1 MIWFL
6 LTITAVLF
14 ITAETVF
21 EKKTLAKARS
31 LDFAAMFAFGN
42 AIVLSPFI
50 FVADFSNI
58 NLFVFGIIL
67 IASIPTTCASL
78 LIFKTI
84 KHSDLGE
91 AAPILSLLPLVVTLF
106 AFIILGEKIS
116 FLQFSGLLLMV
127 AGIIYLELKN
137 LQTSQGIFRQGRGKY
152 IFYIVLY
159 LILGGVSSIFDRLI
173 LHRFGV
179 SPLSYLILIQIF
191 IALNYLIF
199 VGIKPGLFKELKQ
212 SVSQFWKGRSAYFII
227 NGQSSLFVCFS
238 YSIGGQY
245 RLGRCCL

>member
-1 MIWFL
+1 MPL
-6 LTITAVLF
+6 LFWV
-14 ITAETVF
+14 
-21 EKKTLAKARS
+21 K
-31 LDFAAMFAFGN
+31 
-42 AIVLSPFI
+42 
-50 FVADFSNI
+50 
-58 NLFVFGIIL
+58 
-67 IASIPTTCASL
+67 
-78 LIFKTI
+78 
-84 KHSDLGE
+84 
-91 AAPILSLLPLVVTLF
+91 
-106 AFIILGEKIS
+106 KIS

-212 SVSQFWKGRSAYFII
+212 SVSQFWKVVLLISLLTVSHRYLYASAIQLAASIGSVVAVYKL
-227 NGQSSLFVCFS
+227 SSLFNVLAAGKIFAEKDIFKKILATIIVLS
-238 YSIGGQY
+238 GVV
-245 RLGRCCL
+245 LLVLK